1 MLNRRDFLKS
11 MAVASAGMALTPG
24 EILGKESFV
33 GGMAAA
39 KPKGEKVKIAFVGIG
54 NRGEQIINDFT
65 NTGMIDVVALCDVDI
80 DGPQCKKVLAMY
92 PKAKRFRDYRQMF
105 DKCGNE
111 FDAVAAAIPDH
122 SHFPIAM
129 LALNQGKHIYLEKPM
144 CRTFHE
150 AELMMASARRHPNLA
165 TQVGNQGHS
174 EGNYFQFKA
183 WLELAEYL

>member
-11 MAVASAGMALTPG
+11 MAVASAGVALTPG
-24 EILGKESFV
+24 EILAKESFV
-33 GGMAAA
+33 GGLSKA
-39 KPKGEKVKIAFVGIG
+39 KPRGEKVKIAFVGIG
-54 NRGEQIINDFT
+54 NRGEQIITDFT

-80 DGPQCKKVLAMY
+80 DGPQCKKVLGMY

-129 LALNQGKHIYLEKPM
+129 LAMNQGKHIYLEKPM

-150 AELMMASARRHPNLA
+150 AA
-165 TQVGNQGHS
+165 G
-174 EGNYFQFKA
+174 
-183 WLELAEYL
+183 